1 MKTIGMLGGM
11 SWESTAEYYRIINE
25 RVRDRLGGLNSA
37 SIMLH
42 SCNFDEIE
50 RLQQRDEWT
59 QAARL
64 MIEAASAVER
74 GGADFLIICTN
85 TMHICAEAVCDAVSI
100 PLLHI
105 ADATAKRITAAGLRR
120 VALLG
125 TAFTM
130 QRDFYKGRLT
140 EDFGLEV
147 LTPPQDER
155 DIVHRIIYD
164 ELCRGEIRQE
174 SRQAFRRII
183 SGLLDSGAQ
192 GVILGCT
199 EIGLL
204 INPADSPVPT
214 FDTTRIHAEA
224 AVDLALN
231 QDGPG
236 DRSSGVAVDNHP
248 R

>member
-37 SIMLH
+37 SILLH
-42 SCNFDEIE
+42 SCNFAEIE
-50 RLQQRDEWT
+50 RLQQRDDWN
-59 QAARL
+59 QAAQL
-64 MIEAASAVER
+64 MIDAAIAVER

-105 ADATAKRITAAGLRR
+105 ADATAQRVTAAGLRR

-130 QRDFYKGRLT
+130 EREFYKGRLT
-140 EDFGLEV
+140 DRFGLQV
-147 LTPPQDER
+147 LTPPKDDR
-155 DIVHRIIYD
+155 GIVHRIIYD
-164 ELCRGEIRQE
+164 ELCRGEIRDE
-174 SRQAFRRII
+174 SRRAFRRII
-183 SGLLDSGAQ
+183 NGLLDSGAQ

-204 INPADSPVPT
+204 IKPADSPIPI

-224 AVDLALN
+224 AVDLALS
-231 QDGPG
+231 QDGSG
-236 DRSSGVAVDNHP
+236 DGSSDIAADNHP

>member
-25 RVRDRLGGLNSA
+25 CVRDRLGGLNSA
-37 SIMLH
+37 SILLH
-42 SCNFDEIE
+42 SCNFEQIE
-50 RLQQRDEWT
+50 RLQQRDEWD

-64 MIEAASAVER
+64 MIDAAIAVER

-100 PLLHI
+100 PLVHI
-105 ADATAKRITAAGLRR
+105 ADATGGRIQSRGLRR

-130 QRDFYKGRLT
+130 QRDFYKGRLA
-140 EDFGLEV
+140 DRFGLEV
-147 LTPPQDER
+147 LVPPR
-155 DIVHRIIYD
+155 DQRVLVHRMIYD
-164 ELCRGEIRQE
+164 ELCRGEIREE
-174 SRQAFRRII
+174 SRDAFRRII
-183 SGLLDSGAQ
+183 RALVDSGAE

-204 INPADSPVPT
+204 VKLADSPVPI

-224 AVDLALN
+224 AVDLAL
-231 QDGPG
+231 
-236 DRSSGVAVDNHP
+236 S
-248 R
+248 